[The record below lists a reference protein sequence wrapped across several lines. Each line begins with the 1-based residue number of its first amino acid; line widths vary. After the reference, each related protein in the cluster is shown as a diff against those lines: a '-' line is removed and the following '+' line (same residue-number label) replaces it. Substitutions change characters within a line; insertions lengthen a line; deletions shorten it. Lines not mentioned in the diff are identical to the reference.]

1 MLIIPTQKQQKCL
14 PDMWPITGNEST
26 NQLLWKPT
34 DHLEIN
40 LTRDSSAQISL
51 NMCMVFFTSKVL
63 NGVVEF
69 WRFQSFKAS
78 RDLLKKL
85 ANSNFNFAL
94 VSLQAIVP
102 NDSKNRK
109 QAILS
114 TREESQRTFNH

>member
-1 MLIIPTQKQQKCL
+1 
-14 PDMWPITGNEST
+14 MWPITGNEST

-34 DHLEIN
+34 DHLDIN
-40 LTRDSSAQISL
+40 LTRDSSAQISR

-78 RDLLKKL
+78 RDLLKKF
-85 ANSNFNFAL
+85 ADSNFNFAL